1 MIQEYKLKDGSK
13 RYLVKVYLGLDS
25 LTGKRITTTRRGY
38 KTKKEAVLMRIM
50 PLKIKMLNIVSNKY
64 TSYF

>member
-25 LTGKRITTTRRGY
+25 FKRVNAITTTRRGY
-38 KTKKEAVLMRIM
+38 KTKKEAATL
-50 PLKIKMLNIVSNKY
+50 
-64 TSYF
+64 

>member
-38 KTKKEAVLMRIM
+38 KTKKEAVLSEAR
-50 PLKIKMLNIVSNKY
+50 LKLE
-64 TSYF
+64 